1 MIHILGQKSV
11 NSAQAL
17 HIRVNGH
24 VQGVGYRAWA
34 VSQARRL
41 RLAGWVRN
49 CADGSVEIFAEGDAE
64 SLDSFVEMLK
74 EGNGYSSV
82 RTLTVDP
89 AKPQGYGD
97 FSVEF

>member
-1 MIHILGQKSV
+1 L

-17 HIRVNGH
+17 HVRVNGH

-41 RLAGWVRN
+41 RLAGRVRN
-49 CADGSVEIFAEGDAE
+49 CADGSVEIFAEGAAE
-64 SLDSFVEMLK
+64 SLDSFVEILK

-82 RTLTVDP
+82 RTLTADP
-89 AKPQGYGD
+89 TKPQGYGD

>member
-1 MIHILGQKSV
+1 V

-17 HIRVNGH
+17 HIHATGH

-41 RLAGWVRN
+41 RLAGRVRN

-82 RTLTVDP
+82 RTLTADLT
-89 AKPQGYGD
+89 KPRGYEV
-97 FSVEF
+97 FTVEF